1 MLHSS
6 EKVRRGS
13 VAGME
18 HVRVTRRALLR
29 GGPAH
34 APPLSPSARIPGQT
48 FTNRAPLASP
58 ESVPSV
64 LVTLPLVCPWAMF
77 IG

>member
-29 GGPAH
+29 VALLTLLPSLLPPASQ
-34 APPLSPSARIPGQT
+34 AKRSPTEPPWLLRNLFPP
-48 FTNRAPLASP
+48 
-58 ESVPSV
+58 
-64 LVTLPLVCPWAMF
+64 C
-77 IG
+77 